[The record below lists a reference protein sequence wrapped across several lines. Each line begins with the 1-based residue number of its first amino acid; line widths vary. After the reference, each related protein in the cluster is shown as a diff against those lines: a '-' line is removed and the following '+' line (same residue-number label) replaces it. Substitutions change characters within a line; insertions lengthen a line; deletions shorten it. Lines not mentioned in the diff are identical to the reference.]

1 MTEKDLIQIASEY
14 GTPSFLFDTV
24 ALKER
29 MQAIKS
35 IVGEKVHLCYSIKA
49 NPFLIDTMLECTEKL
64 EVCSPGEL
72 AICKMQKVP
81 GARIIYSG
89 VHKNCIDVR
98 DAVEYDAGVYTAES
112 ILQFE
117 LLNASA
123 IEHGKVIPVL
133 PRLTAGS
140 QFGMSKED
148 YCYLVANR
156 EKFAGVKIVGI
167 HYFAGTQRKKLA
179 DQKAE
184 LEMLKGFIAELKEEY
199 GFVVEKLEYGP
210 GLPVPYFTAD
220 DFADTLAPVKE
231 IASDLQ
237 AMAELVELTVE
248 MGRFYVSECGYYLTK
263 VMDLKS
269 NNGTNYAIVDG
280 GMNHLTYLGQM
291 MGMKVPLIKHLSID
305 EIENGKNAKDLE
317 GSLKAS
323 VFRQSTAIGELPT
336 DEEVNWSLC
345 GSLCTTADVIVR
357 QTGFKNLKLGDVL
370 VFSNIGAY
378 SVTEGIHLFLSR
390 TMPRILLYTAEG
402 KVELARD
409 FMETSHL
416 NCIGVNS
423 NS

>member
-1 MTEKDLIQIASEY
+1 MTDLKMKKVISEY
-14 GTPSFLFDTV
+14 GTPAFLFDTV

-29 MQAIKS
+29 MTAIKE

-49 NPFLIDTMLECTEKL
+49 NPFLISAMLECVEKL

-72 AICKMQKVP
+72 EICKMQKVP
-81 GARIIYSG
+81 GERIIYSG
-89 VHKNCIDVR
+89 VNKTCIDVKE
-98 DAVEYDAGVYTAES
+98 AVEYEAGIYTAES

-123 IEHGKVIPVL
+123 LEHGKVISVL
-133 PRLTAGS
+133 PRLNAGS

-156 EKFAGVKIVGI
+156 EQYQGVKIVGI
-167 HYFAGTQRKKLA
+167 HYFVGTQRKKL
-179 DQKAE
+179 DEQKNE
-184 LEMLKGFIAELKEEY
+184 LEMLKAFIAELKENY
-199 GFVVEKLEYGP
+199 DFNVEKLEYGP
-210 GLPVPYFTAD
+210 GLPVPYFTVD
-220 DFADTLAPVKE
+220 DFSDTLKPVKE
-231 IASDLQ
+231 IASNLQ
-237 AMAELVELTVE
+237 EIAEIVELTVE

-269 NNGTNYAIVDG
+269 NKGTNYAIVDG

-291 MGMKVPLIKHLSID
+291 MGMKVPVMKHFSIN
-305 EIENGKNAKDLE
+305 EIENGDKVKE
-317 GSLKAS
+317 IQGSLKADAYKTKTVLRS
-323 VFRQSTAIGELPT
+323 FSA

-345 GSLCTTADVIVR
+345 GSLCTTSDVIVR
-357 QTGFKNLKLGDVL
+357 QAGFTNLQIGDSI

-390 TMPRILLYTAEG
+390 TMPRILLYHGDG

-409 FMETSHL
+409 FMETCQW
-416 NCIGVNS
+416 NCI
-423 NS
+423 